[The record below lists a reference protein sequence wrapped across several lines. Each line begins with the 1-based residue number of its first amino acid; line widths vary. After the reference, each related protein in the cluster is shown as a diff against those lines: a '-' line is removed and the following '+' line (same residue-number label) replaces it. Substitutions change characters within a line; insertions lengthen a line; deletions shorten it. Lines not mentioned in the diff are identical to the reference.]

1 VAVDIAPQ
9 RRVDLALGFITRGAW
24 QSAFKSKRSVGQCL
38 ADELLLASESDTR
51 SFAIQKKEE
60 KERIARS
67 AH

>member
-1 VAVDIAPQ
+1 M
-9 RRVDLALGFITRGAW
+9 
-24 QSAFKSKRSVGQCL
+24 QSAFKSKRSMEESL
-38 ADELLLASESDTR
+38 ADELLLAAEYDTR